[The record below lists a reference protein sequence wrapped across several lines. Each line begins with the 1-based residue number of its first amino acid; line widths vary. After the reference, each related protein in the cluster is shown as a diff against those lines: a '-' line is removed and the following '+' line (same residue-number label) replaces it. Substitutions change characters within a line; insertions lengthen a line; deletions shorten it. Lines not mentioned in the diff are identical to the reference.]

1 MGHCKNIMM
10 EMEEQGADFTGK
22 YISPDCF
29 SDSNLVK
36 ALTKLG
42 NSGICSYSGKG
53 GVVVPMN
60 DAADYIHRYILKYY
74 DDPDQCDLYLANS
87 FLDKGEE
94 NDKDSKFTSFGPYLV
109 PKDCACFDDTAELLE
124 ELDLYTENEE
134 LNADLIEALGD
145 HWWIEKEPFVI
156 PLGDELNLKWK
167 QFSNDVMHRQRFTF
181 LSRDE
186 FNGEPEHTDNGLFD
200 ILTELQGIIVRH
212 SLCKKIDKSTH
223 LYRARPLTEKVAHE
237 FKEIT
242 CPPDSAAKQNRM
254 SPAGISMFYAAFDDK
269 TPLLEGSDKGD
280 GKGWFLTGDF
290 IPKRDL
296 NVLDLTELP
305 SPITFWLEG
314 FEEIAFLKAFHKEIT
329 RPIKRD
335 NRIHSEYV
343 PSQVFTEFL
352 RYMFKGVQLDGMIY
366 NSSLDGEKD
375 IVLFCNQ
382 KESSKLLDVVRID
395 EVDNRCLWS
404 RLCFVVKGWLKKM
417 TK

>member
-1 MGHCKNIMM
+1 MGRFKNMMM
-10 EMEEQGADFTGK
+10 EMEEWGADFTGK

-42 NSGICSYSGKG
+42 NSGICSYSGKN

-60 DAADYIHRYILKYY
+60 DATDYVRRYILKYY

-94 NDKDSKFTSFGPYLV
+94 NDEDSKFTSFGPYLV

-124 ELDLYTENEE
+124 ELDLYTKNEE

-167 QFSNDVMHRQRFTF
+167 QFSDDVMHRQRFTF
-181 LSRDE
+181 LSKKE
-186 FNGEPEHTDNGLFD
+186 FCGEPEHTDNGLLD
-200 ILTELQGIIVRH
+200 ILTEIEGIITRH
-212 SLCKKIDKSTH
+212 SLCKVIDKHTH
-223 LYRARPLTEKVAHE
+223 LYRVRPLIENVAHE

-254 SPAGISMFYAAFDDK
+254 SPAGISMFYAAFDER
-269 TPLLEGSDKGD
+269 TPLLEGSYKGD

-290 IPKRDL
+290 IPKKNL

-314 FEEIAFLKAFHKEIT
+314 FEEIAFLNAFHKEIT

-343 PSQVFTEFL
+343 PSQVFTESL
-352 RYMFKGVQLDGMIY
+352 RYMYKGVQLDGMIY
-366 NSSLDGEKD
+366 NSSLVGKKN

-382 KESSKLLDVVRID
+382 EESYKMLNAVKID
-395 EVDNRCLWS
+395 EIDNRSFWE
-404 RLCFVVKGWLKKM
+404 RLCFMVKGWMKRL
-417 TK
+417 TQ

>member
-1 MGHCKNIMM
+1 MGRFKNMMM
-10 EMEEQGADFTGK
+10 EMEERGADFAGK

-29 SDSNLVK
+29 SDFNLVK

-42 NSGICSYSGKG
+42 NPGKCSYSGNN

-60 DAADYIHRYILKYY
+60 DATDYVRRYILKYY

-87 FLDKGEE
+87 FLDNDEE
-94 NDKDSKFTSFGPYLV
+94 NDKNSRFTSFGPYLV
-109 PKDCACFDDTAELLE
+109 PKKCACFDDTAELLE
-124 ELDLYTENEE
+124 ELDLYTEYDE

-167 QFSNDVMHRQRFTF
+167 QFSDDVMHRQRFTF
-181 LSRDE
+181 LSKKE
-186 FNGEPEHTDNGLFD
+186 FCGEPEHTDNGLFD
-200 ILTELQGIIVRH
+200 ILTEIESIITRH
-212 SLCKKIDKSTH
+212 SLCKVIDKHTH
-223 LYRARPLTEKVAHE
+223 LYRVRPLTENVAHE

-254 SPAGISMFYAAFDDK
+254 SPAGISMFYAAFDER
-269 TPLLEGSDKGD
+269 TPLLEGSYKGD

-290 IPKRDL
+290 IPKKNL

-314 FEEIAFLKAFHKEIT
+314 FEEIAFLNAFHKEIT

-343 PSQVFTEFL
+343 PSQVFTESL
-352 RYMFKGVQLDGMIY
+352 RYMYKGVQLDGMIY
-366 NSSLDGEKD
+366 NSSLVGKKN

-382 KESSKLLDVVRID
+382 EESCKMLNAVKID
-395 EVDNRCLWS
+395 EIDNRSFWE
-404 RLCFVVKGWLKKM
+404 RLCFMVKGWMKRL
-417 TK
+417 TQ